1 MWIGVAPGNNFLVFK
16 SHQDKYLSHNG
27 GGHMRAD
34 RGESANWE
42 KFTPVYLGGNR
53 VAIKGT
59 NNQFMCCN
67 QGKNVQMNRGG
78 IGAWE
83 QFYIYKTS
91 SCNVFG
97 LAAGNDCI
105 AIKSAGWGKFLAAE

>member
-1 MWIGVAPGNNFLVFK
+1 
-16 SHQDKYLSHNG
+16 
-27 GGHMRAD
+27 
-34 RGESANWE
+34 
-42 KFTPVYLGGNR
+42 
-53 VAIKGT
+53 
-59 NNQFMCCN
+59 
-67 QGKNVQMNRGG
+67 MNRGG